1 MRISEFA
8 VQEVAMNTAAYAD
21 SMAQAAE
28 RGVLVGFEFE
38 VLVPQEAV
46 ARLSKLTQ
54 TADAGAGMSKQ
65 DWIDAWL
72 ENMYNTPWSSDN
84 EGAPSWWSQVPVET
98 WDRIF
103 RFKPGALSM
112 RGESADTV
120 AGAMKLVQAGKEDEL
135 RQRFERLKEKE
146 REKVL
151 KAWNASQ
158 EKQRD
163 DSIQGFARFLMTNTN
178 GVFDVYRMGAYGR
191 MFPLV
196 RAAGE
201 AREPKKFL
209 LNYVLMRLVAPLLNA
224 PGYER
229 RDYMDIDL
237 EAARAASP
245 QQIFQ
250 RRRRRDRYDE
260 DSEYDVSADGMAAVL
275 RNGLAKGSPVKI
287 FASYHQSRKALGT
300 WYIEPDGSLDAPPDG
315 AAMEVVSPPLPAG
328 QAIPVLRQFVAT
340 AKELGLETD
349 ESTGLHINVSIP
361 GNIDILK
368 LIVFSG
374 DEYVLKQ
381 FKREESEYAMSVW
394 EELKDQADNPIGEAG
409 AKNDARIMKWLETVA
424 RDVTEEH
431 TASISRNRKYIS
443 FRHAGDDYL
452 NNLQSTVDVVGRFVR
467 AMVIAATPSAYR
479 NEYLKRV
486 AALMAPAQ
494 DLRRTTAG
502 KRDVAPSSSALLW
515 AQRNGWPALAV
526 FAGDAYQARS
536 FAREVAP
543 ALMKLANSDIVTI
556 PPAPEDLTL
565 PRDVK
570 KWAVIPRDL
579 EGADALVRSAP
590 QIAKDR
596 MTRLTTVPITS
607 GKGKEIYQNAL
618 QTAQRMLKK

>member
-1 MRISEFA
+1 MILEDIW
-8 VQEVAMNTAAYAD
+8 VKEVAMNPAAYAD
-21 SMAQAAE
+21 SMTQAAE

-54 TADAGAGMSKQ
+54 TDDTGQGRSEQ

-72 ENMYNTPWSSDN
+72 ENMYNTPWSEDN
-84 EGAPSWWSQVPVET
+84 EGAPSWWSRVPAET

-103 RFKPGALSM
+103 KFKKGAL
-112 RGESADTV
+112 
-120 AGAMKLVQAGKEDEL
+120 AMGNQPAMSIAEAMQLVQARKEDQL
-135 RQRFERLKEKE
+135 RQRFEQLKEKE

-151 KAWNASQ
+151 KAWNSSRD
-158 EKQRD
+158 KQRD
-163 DSIQGFARFLMTNTN
+163 DSIRGFARFLLNNST
-178 GVFDVYRMGAYGR
+178 GVPDVYRMGAYNR

-196 RAAGE
+196 RAASE
-201 AREPKKFL
+201 ASEPQKYL
-209 LNYVLMRLVAPLLNA
+209 LNYVLMRMVAPVLNA
-224 PGYER
+224 PDYER
-229 RDYMDIDL
+229 EDLVDIDL
-237 EAARAASP
+237 EAAMAATP
-245 QQIFQ
+245 PEILQ

-275 RNGLAKGSPVKI
+275 RDGIAKGSPVKI
-287 FASYHQSRKALGT
+287 FTSYHQSRKALDT
-300 WYIEPDGSLDAPPDG
+300 WYIEPDGSLDEPPGG
-315 AAMEVVSPPLPAG
+315 AAMEVVSPPLPVA

-349 ESTGLHINVSIP
+349 DSTGLHINVSIP
-361 GNIDILK
+361 DKIDILK

-374 DEYVLKQ
+374 DEHVLQQ
-381 FKREESEYAMSVW
+381 FNREESEYAMSVW
-394 EELKDQADNPIGEAG
+394 EELKDQADNPYGEVTV
-409 AKNDARIMKWLETVA
+409 KNDDRIMKWLETVA

-452 NNLQSTVDVVGRFVR
+452 NSLEGTVNVVGRFVR

-486 AALMAPAQ
+486 AALMEPAR
-494 DLRRTTAG
+494 DVRRTAAG
-502 KRDVAPSSSALLW
+502 QRAVAPSSPALLW
-515 AQRNGWPALAV
+515 AQRNGWPALTV
-526 FAGDAYQARS
+526 FAGDGYQARG
-536 FAREVAP
+536 FAQEVAP
-543 ALMKLANSDIVTI
+543 ALIKLANSDFVQI

-579 EGADALVRSAP
+579 ESADALMRSAP

-596 MTRLTTVPITS
+596 MTQLTTIPITK
-607 GKGKEIYQNAL
+607 GKGREIYQNAL
-618 QTAQRMLKK
+618 RTAQRMLEK